1 LRSIVRDV
9 NTILASGR
17 LLQGDRRQS
26 CVHFRRRHTRGGF
39 IRQTTETNLGGI
51 VQKIRSVGV
60 LSCAKMSCVIYG
72 CLGLLFIPIAL
83 IAGLAGLASGQK
95 GGMLGGIGLFAIA
108 ILAPVFY
115 AALGFVSGAISA
127 LVYNL
132 AAKWMGGIEIQLEAA
147 AVVATHPAGLP

>member
-1 LRSIVRDV
+1 VYTSGVVRS
-9 NTILASGR
+9 
-17 LLQGDRRQS
+17 
-26 CVHFRRRHTRGGF
+26 RGGF
-39 IRQTTETNLGGI
+39 TRQITDTNVGGI

-60 LSCAKMSCVIYG
+60 LSSAKMSCVIYG
-72 CLGLLFIPIAL
+72 CLGLLFIPFAL

-108 ILAPVFY
+108 ILAPFFY
-115 AALGFVSGAISA
+115 AALGFVSGAITA

-147 AVVATHPAGLP
+147 AVVPTHPAGLP